1 MLLRQSSH
9 QGHGSNGAISSTSPY
24 TSFARSYFPF
34 TSRPLK
40 PAKLTLTPHHLFYLL
55 SRFEELGIAVGPM
68 NIRLEDLHTET
79 SPSNYVSF
87 LNNAQRRKIQNSDR
101 DSIHSVSSI
110 RSVMSSMT
118 VLWSSLGLS
127 SKSQAKS
134 DKHKAVEKDELKY
147 LYSAFTKVP
156 CLKLAPDHRAPL
168 IRGYEE
174 FPFDSAVPLFAFKNL
189 TALEICDVDFRQFYG
204 WDRVA
209 DQIRSLT
216 VKRAKV
222 DDPTDLL
229 INIVLD
235 DMDKRRKRSSKLPTT
250 PPAPLPAGSPKLKRQ
265 ESVSSRSAHSSPP
278 RDKRRNS
285 DELIGLGVSV
295 NSRGS
300 PHPRRR
306 SASPSRPSV
315 SRQGLSHGSGR
326 KSTSRLRRSSGS
338 SGSSA
343 KTSTP
348 RGSSTS
354 LLSQNY
360 LPSSKWR
367 FLHHLSLTDNSLTH
381 LTAVSLAPVANT
393 LQSLDLSHN
402 LFTEIP
408 DSLATLVSLR
418 ALNLSHCM
426 IESLHSLVRNPLP
439 AITVVNLRANRLSS
453 LAGIERLLSLERID
467 IRENKLTDPTE
478 TARLTCIP
486 NMVDIYVNKNPFV
499 RNYSNYRITIFN
511 LFRKTPGYTDD
522 IFIDGTQPV
531 YSERKH
537 LVDRALE
544 QAKPAIVKLM
554 EDRSIS
560 PTPVAFEA
568 PTTPPTFV
576 IGDQD
581 QKTSRS
587 NEYGQGTQKKKK
599 GPRRRVVD
607 IAQAETA
614 SSPEPRPDPLRLEPS
629 PLPPPAFEQL
639 QRPIVKK
646 SATMASPPSQAST
659 HRSPDMVEPFPPI
672 DTTFSPPILRTGSD
686 PTSLPTLNTEGDT
699 YRKKIEALRNDFGSG
714 WLSALNDDT
723 WDSHQR
729 PAGFDGTFNPLGPPT
744 GPVRTA
750 SQGIVSG
757 ARTLG

>member
-1 MLLRQSSH
+1 
-9 QGHGSNGAISSTSPY
+9 
-24 TSFARSYFPF
+24 
-34 TSRPLK
+34 
-40 PAKLTLTPHHLFYLL
+40 
-55 SRFEELGIAVGPM
+55 M

-87 LNNAQRRKIQNSDR
+87 LNNAQRRKIQTSDR

-127 SKSQAKS
+127 SKSQTKS
-134 DKHKAVEKDELKY
+134 DKHKAIEKDELKY

-204 WDRVA
+204 WDRLA
-209 DQIRSLT
+209 DQVRSLT

-235 DMDKRRKRSSKLPTT
+235 DMDKRRRRSSKLPTT

-295 NSRGS
+295 NSQGS
-300 PHPRRR
+300 PQPRRR
-306 SASPSRPSV
+306 SASASRPST
-315 SRQGLSHGSGR
+315 SRHGGLSQGSGR
-326 KSTSRLRRSSGS
+326 KSTSLLRRSSGS

-367 FLHHLSLTDNSLTH
+367 FLYHLSLTDNSLTH

-393 LQSLDLSHN
+393 LQSLDLSYN

-439 AITVVNLRANRLSS
+439 AITVLNLRANRLSS
-453 LAGIERLLSLERID
+453 MAGVERLLSLERID
-467 IRENKLTDPTE
+467 IRDNKLTDPTE
-478 TARLTCIP
+478 TARLTGIP

-522 IFIDGTQPV
+522 VFIDGTQPT

-544 QAKPAIVKLM
+544 QAKPPVVVKLI
-554 EDRSIS
+554 EDDLSSIS
-560 PTPVAFEA
+560 PTAVAFEA
-568 PTTPPTFV
+568 PSTPSAFAV
-576 IGDQD
+576 GDQN
-581 QKTSRS
+581 QKMTYDRRS
-587 NEYGQGTQKKKK
+587 SEYSQSTQKKKK
-599 GPRRRVVD
+599 GPRRRFVD
-607 IAQAETA
+607 IAQVEAS
-614 SSPEPRPDPLRLEPS
+614 SSPEPKSEPLLLEPS
-629 PLPPPAFEQL
+629 PLPPPAFERL

-646 SATMASPPSQAST
+646 SATMGSSLSQAPPRRST
-659 HRSPDMVEPFPPI
+659 DMVEPYPPI
-672 DTTFSPPILRTGSD
+672 DTTFSHPILRTGSD
-686 PTSLPTLNTEGDT
+686 PTSLPTLDPEGDT

-729 PAGFDGTFNPLGPPT
+729 PAGFDGTFNPLGPPPT